1 MPGLVY
7 LFLGRENALK
17 AEALEELKRQTLS
30 GGNADLNFA
39 VFYSDQFDPQGFHDA
54 VNTQPF
60 LSPKRFVVIRDAD
73 RLPKEAKEPVAN
85 YAKNGYES
93 TVLVVTADKNPKE
106 ASEDPFLSE
115 ISKYATVKNFSSP
128 EGEDLRRYV
137 SDRAALYDKQIS
149 RDSIELLIGKIGN
162 DLGYIRMA
170 VEKLANYTGDRKA
183 IEKKD
188 VETLVGRSLEEG
200 VFDMTDAMCAG
211 NKARAL
217 LVLSGLLRDS
227 SKPEGII
234 GAIGAALKR
243 KARHMGHS
251 PRAKAW
257 LKACFSCLS
266 GADRDVKT
274 RGLDNKII
282 LESLVIRL
290 SDLSELG

>member
-7 LFLGRENALK
+7 LFLGKENALK
-17 AEALEELKRQTLS
+17 GEALEELKRKTLS

-39 VFYSDQFDPQGFHDA
+39 VFYSDQFDPQGFQDA

-73 RLPKEAKEPVAN
+73 RLPKEAREPVAN

-93 TVLVVTADKNPKE
+93 TVLVITADVSPKE
-106 ASEDPFLSE
+106 AAEDPFLSDL
-115 ISKYATVKNFSSP
+115 SKYAKVQNFSNL
-128 EGEDLRRYV
+128 EGENLRRYV
-137 SDRAALYDKQIS
+137 NERASLYSKQIN

-170 VEKLANYTGDRKA
+170 VEKLANYTGDRKV
-183 IEKKD
+183 IERKD
-188 VETLVGRSLEEG
+188 VETLVGRSLEER

-211 NKARAL
+211 NKACAL
-217 LVLSGLLRDS
+217 LILSGLLRDS
-227 SKPEGII
+227 TKPEAVI

-243 KARHMGHS
+243 KARSVGQS

-257 LKACFSCLS
+257 LQKCFSHLS
-266 GADRDVKT
+266 KADRDVKT
-274 RGLDNKII
+274 RDLDKKVI

-290 SDLSELG
+290 SELSELG